1 MKMKVLVWLG
11 VMALVAGSAGAVPFG
26 KWFEH
31 RTPEGVVQ
39 RIWGEGDEGHATFR
53 NAAGDTLSYNPET
66 RQYERAAA
74 SVVTSR
80 LEKVRTRLRA
90 YMESTGR
97 ADRWAARKARRSAV
111 RNAAAGSGGSAAVQ
125 SVTANDGYDAVSG
138 TVVGVTLLVDF
149 PLVDDDGNVTNTL
162 AAVAHPHVTARDLEE
177 MINGTSFSKYGNVS
191 SCRRYYET
199 VSGGAL
205 LYTNVVIGW
214 IQAPHPRAY
223 YDDASQENGACGRS
237 LIGDVFDVLAARSD
251 YRTAILPRLQQA
263 TYRTTKKLLTTDYA
277 IRALNV
283 YFAGEEATTWGY
295 GLWAHQY
302 TLAAA
307 QYDRLKVTIDG
318 HSCHFS
324 TYQITPV
331 TSRPSILTFCHEN
344 GHMVCDFPDLYHYN
358 GRPGNGVGLWD
369 LMCGRTGTYD
379 THPQY
384 LSAYLRAA
392 MGWVTPKP
400 LPTDAWVTVTDALDD
415 VYYAANPANAKEYY
429 LIENRQARGFDQE
442 VRASGLAIY
451 RCNEDG
457 DNMYPEALSET
468 ARAVF
473 ADYGAATNRL
483 SYEVSLEQADG
494 LYSLEAESTNGDAG
508 DAWRADNPSP
518 TYGGVFNATS
528 IPCARWADGS
538 AAAIDLSRFS
548 PNGRTMSFWSAA
560 PAAAASGTSAA
571 AKQFNLALDCD
582 DVRLWTE
589 KANPW
594 FVEADETRDGKS
606 ALRSGAVEQGDSSWF
621 WCSFTGK
628 GTLWFDWKVD
638 CSDQTKLTEAMDRLS
653 FFTST
658 NSGSTAEV
666 KISGTTV
673 AWARKGYKFSGTGA
687 HCVQWRYYNSSS
699 YTAGENCGW
708 LDRIRWVPEGWTGEP
723 IFGTACSYAKASGVL
738 TFRASLQEYGSN
750 TVAKA
755 KATSA
760 TARIEV
766 ADNSAFTDAK
776 LFEVGALTAT
786 EIATFTAV
794 PVFEEGTKC
803 YARLVVTNGGGRKKN
818 GRAYTF
824 TAVTPTRAD
833 VAVKPKMTA
842 WHVASAADGE
852 TFAVKVTSSG
862 AADETV
868 GLVAEC
874 ATTADFAHVVR
885 AVSAQPATVPTGMVT
900 QVRVT
905 GFAAHESVYVRLRAV
920 NAAGL
925 SVASAQ
931 TVRHDYGLDATD
943 YDCWLKTH
951 GFTTRDYARSSEIA
965 ALKTRA
971 SRHVK
976 RRADGHVMSVF
987 DEYVAGTDPD
997 DADSVFRA
1005 AIAMGPDGPELSW
1018 TPDRPDD
1025 RVYTVYGKADLADD
1039 AWSAD
1044 LDDTHRFFKVEVSL
1058 PDDLS
1063 AAIEDRAAA
1072 DETATGDSTDADTD
1086 GDTTEDSDDADTD
1099 GATAARSGASVLAVP
1114 RALNAAAPTG
1124 SAAQVKV
1131 AATNDLVQTVRVN
1144 VEKVGGVRRITAF
1157 EVALKGTVWFDV
1169 TANLNTATVSN
1180 LTVSATRN
1188 FSEAPFLCW
1197 AGPKVT
1203 VDAAAR
1209 GMVHLAVP
1217 ITVDATLVY
1226 RDRTLTHSGQISVA
1240 GFNPVVDLSCDGVGL
1255 DATVFAGLEV
1265 GAALGAETASASAKF
1280 MQVTVQPGVTGTFV
1294 VNGTSVSGTLTPT
1307 VTFTF
1312 TPVSLELFDR
1322 TFEPVELSHTIQGPS
1337 LSF

>member
-1 MKMKVLVWLG
+1 M
-11 VMALVAGSAGAVPFG
+11 
-26 KWFEH
+26 
-31 RTPEGVVQ
+31 
-39 RIWGEGDEGHATFR
+39 
-53 NAAGDTLSYNPET
+53 
-66 RQYERAAA
+66 
-74 SVVTSR
+74 
-80 LEKVRTRLRA
+80 
-90 YMESTGR
+90 
-97 ADRWAARKARRSAV
+97 
-111 RNAAAGSGGSAAVQ
+111 
-125 SVTANDGYDAVSG
+125 
-138 TVVGVTLLVDF
+138 TLLVDF
-149 PLVDDDGNVTNTL
+149 PLADDGGNVTNTL

-223 YDDASQENGACGRS
+223 YDDASTENGACGRS
-237 LIGDVFDVLAARSD
+237 LIGDVFDALAARSD

-263 TYRTTKKLLTTDYA
+263 TYRATKKLLTTDYA

-283 YFAGEEATTWGY
+283 YFAGEESTAWGY

-307 QYDRLKVTIDG
+307 QYDKLKVTIDG
-318 HSCHFS
+318 HACHFA

-358 GRPGNGVGLWD
+358 DRPGNGVGLWD

-457 DNMYPEALSET
+457 DNMYPEPLSG
-468 ARAVF
+468 AAQAVF

-494 LYSLEAESTNGDAG
+494 LYSLETEATNGDAG

-528 IPCARWADGS
+528 IPCARWADGT
-538 AAAIDLSRFS
+538 AASIDLSHFS

-560 PAAAASGTSAA
+560 LATAASGTSAA

-589 KANPW
+589 KDHPW

-606 ALRSGAVEQGDSSWF
+606 ALRSGAVEQGESSWF

-638 CSDQTKLTEAMDRLS
+638 CSDQAKLTEAMDRLS
-653 FFTST
+653 FFVST
-658 NSGSTAEV
+658 NAGTTATE
-666 KISGTTV
+666 KISGTHV

-687 HCVQWRYYNSSS
+687 HCVQWRYYDSSS
-699 YTAGENCGW
+699 STAGENCGW
-708 LDRIRWVPEGWTGEP
+708 LDRIRWVPEGWKGEP

-750 TVAKA
+750 TVSKT

-760 TARIEV
+760 TAQIEV
-766 ADNSAFTDAK
+766 ADNAAFADSR
-776 LFEVGALTAT
+776 LFTVGALTTT

-794 PVFEEGTKC
+794 PVFDEGMKC
-803 YARLVVTNGGGRKKN
+803 YARLVVTNEGGLKKN

-833 VAVKPKMTA
+833 VAVKPKMAA
-842 WHVASAADGE
+842 WHVASAADSE
-852 TFAVKVTSSG
+852 TFAVQVASSG
-862 AADETV
+862 TDDETV
-868 GLVAEC
+868 NLVAEC
-874 ATTADFAHVVR
+874 STTADFAHVVR
-885 AVSAQPATVPTGMVT
+885 AVSADPATVPTGVVT

-931 TVRHDYGLDATD
+931 TVRHDYALDATD
-943 YDCWLKTH
+943 YDRWLKRH
-951 GFTTRDYARSSEIA
+951 GFTTRDYARSGEIS

-971 SRHVK
+971 SRHAK
-976 RRADGHVMSVF
+976 RRADGGVMSVF

-997 DADSVFRA
+997 DANSVFRTS
-1005 AIAMGPDGPELSW
+1005 ITMGSDGPELSW

-1025 RVYTVYGKADLADD
+1025 RVYTVYGKADLAD
-1039 AWSAD
+1039 AVWSAEP
-1044 LDDTHRFFKVEVSL
+1044 DDAHRFFRVEVAL
-1058 PDDLS
+1058 PDDLA
-1063 AAIEDRAAA
+1063 AAIEDRTA
-1072 DETATGDSTDADTD
+1072 DGTTTGDSEDAE
-1086 GDTTEDSDDADTD
+1086 TEDD
-1099 GATAARSGASVLAVP
+1099 GAAAVRSGSSVLAVP

-1131 AATNDLVQTVRVN
+1131 AATNDLVQTMRVN

-1157 EVALKGTVWFDV
+1157 EVALKGTVWLAV
-1169 TANLNTATVSN
+1169 TANLDTATVSN
-1180 LTVSATRN
+1180 LTVSATR
-1188 FSEAPFLCW
+1188 
-1197 AGPKVT
+1197 T
-1203 VDAAAR
+1203 
-1209 GMVHLAVP
+1209 
-1217 ITVDATLVY
+1217 
-1226 RDRTLTHSGQISVA
+1226 
-1240 GFNPVVDLSCDGVGL
+1240 
-1255 DATVFAGLEV
+1255 FA
-1265 GAALGAETASASAKF
+1265 
-1280 MQVTVQPGVTGTFV
+1280 
-1294 VNGTSVSGTLTPT
+1294 
-1307 VTFTF
+1307 
-1312 TPVSLELFDR
+1312 
-1322 TFEPVELSHTIQGPS
+1322 PVELTHTIRGPTHA
-1337 LSF
+1337 F